1 MLPPPDDGHEACS
14 SRPGNKE
21 SRAGEGWP
29 AGLLS
34 GVAGGRTPGYGQQE
48 HEVNKHYLKSQLKFF
63 HNLRLPEISI
73 CHCFWDAIKE
83 NTDFRLEE
91 GIYLRLRRA
100 IKFVT
105 GMSERC
111 EEVPLSCPKTIPA
124 LDQKH

>member
-83 NTDFRLEE
+83 NTD
-91 GIYLRLRRA
+91 
-100 IKFVT
+100 KFGV
-105 GMSERC
+105 
-111 EEVPLSCPKTIPA
+111 LNQCPPSPPKKI
-124 LDQKH
+124 